1 MNSIKDFFST
11 KNSPINV
18 LMQTEWFL
26 GFILIVTY
34 LDAYFQLV
42 YQVPIYI
49 AIKQKEIYL
58 TNAVDYIATIFFF
71 SITFTALFTIIRFL
85 HIFVLSGLLNK
96 IGFKTYEIPEFEDI
110 HKYELLSTLKRRAAR
125 ENNSELRK
133 YCENE
138 EERIR
143 TRISISRRFLGIVL
157 FTVVHIC
164 FAKGWGNYPLVIEF
178 IFEYIGVQPEN
189 FKSFAYVVLS
199 FLIIPMFYLFEQ
211 SMKIESNYIYFPK
224 DNT

>member
-1 MNSIKDFFST
+1 MNSIKEIFST

-26 GFILIVTY
+26 GFILLITY

-49 AIKQKEIYL
+49 AIKHREIYL
-58 TNAVDYIATIFFF
+58 ANAIDYIVAIFLF

-85 HIFVLSGLLNK
+85 YIFILSGLLDK
-96 IGFKTYEIPEFEDI
+96 IGFKTYEIPKLEDT
-110 HKYELLSTLKRRAAR
+110 HKYELLSTLKIRAAR

-143 TRISISRRFLGIVL
+143 VRLSISRRFLGIVL
-157 FTVVHIC
+157 FTIIHIY
-164 FAKGWGNYPLVIEF
+164 FAEGWGNYPLAIEF
-178 IFEYIGVQPEN
+178 IFEYLGTQPEN
-189 FKSFAYVVLS
+189 IKSSVYIALS
-199 FLIIPMFYLFEQ
+199 ILSIPIFYLFEQ
-211 SMKIESNYIYFPK
+211 SIKIESNYIYFPK

>member
-1 MNSIKDFFST
+1 MNSIKEFFST

-26 GFILIVTY
+26 GFILLVTY

-49 AIKQKEIYL
+49 AIKQREIYF
-58 TNAVDYIATIFFF
+58 TNAIDYIAAIFFF

-85 HIFVLSGLLNK
+85 HIFILSGLLNK
-96 IGFKTYEIPEFEDI
+96 IGCKTYEIPKLEDI

-125 ENNSELRK
+125 ENNTELRK
-133 YCENE
+133 YCESE

-157 FTVVHIC
+157 FTIIHIY
-164 FAKGWGNYPLVIEF
+164 FAEGWGNYPLVIEF
-178 IFEYIGVQPEN
+178 IFEYLGTQPEN
-189 FKSFAYVVLS
+189 FKFFVYIALS
-199 FLIIPMFYLFEQ
+199 LLAVSIFYLFEQ
-211 SMKIESNYIYFPK
+211 SIKIESNYIYFPK